1 MAAAEDALKGVMQE
15 ARAGQRTTLDVLN
28 AQQELIGARVTL
40 VATQRDRVVTSYA
53 LLAAVGRLA
62 PEVLRLA
69 AQVSEPKQ
77 SPKAVRTK

>member
-1 MAAAEDALKGVMQE
+1 VH
-15 ARAGQRTTLDVLN
+15 N

-53 LLAAVGRLA
+53 VLAAVGRLG

-69 AQVSEPKQ
+69 GDPKP
-77 SPKAVRTK
+77 SPNGARTK